1 MQVALLQSEIRWE
14 DPEANRAH
22 FGRKIASLEGSAD
35 LVVLPEMFT
44 TGFTMQ
50 PENIPAR
57 EAGHTL
63 EWMRELA
70 AGGNFA
76 LTGSLVY
83 PEAGGYYNRMVFMY
97 PDGKYAFY
105 DKRHTF
111 TLAGEDKVYHRGK
124 VRKTVAY
131 GGFSFSLQ
139 ICYDLRFPVWARNTD
154 DYDVLLYVAN
164 WPDTRVAAWDTLLRA
179 RAIENMSYVVGVNR
193 VGSDPNGLTYTGHSA
208 VYDALGNRLAFS
220 DEEGILRVTLEK
232 EGLQQARRS
241 LKFLQDRD
249 RFSFEL

>member
-1 MQVALLQSEIRWE
+1 MRVALLQSELIWE
-14 DPEANRAH
+14 DPAANRGH
-22 FGRKIASLEGSAD
+22 FGRKINSLKGSAD

-44 TGFTMQ
+44 TGFTMH
-50 PENIPAR
+50 PENIPSR
-57 EAGHTL
+57 EADLTL

-70 AGGNFA
+70 SGNKMA

-83 PEAGGYYNRMVFMY
+83 PESGGYCNRMVFMR
-97 PDGKYAFY
+97 PDGRHEYY

-111 TLAGEDKVYHRGK
+111 TLAGEDRVYQRGK

-131 GGFSFSLQ
+131 GGFSFCLQ
-139 ICYDLRFPVWARNTD
+139 ICYDLRFPVWSRNTD

-164 WPDTRVAAWDTLLRA
+164 WPDTRIAAWDTLLRA

-193 VGSDPNGLTYTGHSA
+193 IGADPNGLAYTGHSS
-208 VYDALGNRLAFS
+208 VYDAMGNRLAFS
-220 DEEGILRVTLEK
+220 DKEGILQVTLEK
-232 EGLQQARRS
+232 EGLQHARRA